1 MFREKPT
8 RWGTSFFCDKKPVE
22 EDCKMLGRAG
32 GTGKWLC
39 VSVVRQQAA
48 HVCLSEVWSVK
59 LLPLR
64 VLLGLFWFGA
74 LATVVS
80 AERNPGAEVHIST
93 K

>member
-1 MFREKPT
+1 M
-8 RWGTSFFCDKKPVE
+8 
-22 EDCKMLGRAG
+22 
-32 GTGKWLC
+32 
-39 VSVVRQQAA
+39 
-48 HVCLSEVWSVK
+48 CLSEVWSVR